1 MYQTR
6 GILETDPGLAWAII
20 IGFGL
25 IAIIAIVSLWKIF
38 VKANKPGWAA
48 IVPIYNVIVMVQIA
62 KKPGWWAAILLLGGI
77 IPFVGPIVT
86 LVFSIMLSLAI
97 AEKFGKSQGFGIGL
111 ALLGFVF
118 YPILAF
124 GDAKYEG
131 SSTNSNDEIL
141 DVH

>member
-1 MYQTR
+1 MYETR
-6 GILETDPGLAWAII
+6 GILETDPGMAWAII
-20 IGFGL
+20 IGVL
-25 IAIIAIVSLWKIF
+25 IIAIITIVSLWKIF

-48 IVPIYNVIVMVQIA
+48 IVPIYNVIVLVQIA

-77 IPFVGPIVT
+77 IPFVGPIVS
-86 LVFSIMLSLAI
+86 LVFSIMLGLAL

-124 GDAKYEG
+124 GDAKYED

-141 DVH
+141 DIH